1 MEGQGGE
8 GFRMD
13 GKELRNGVL
22 GHAEYWGCI
31 SVFLGYWKIEWKLRS
46 HCGYVGNSGPP
57 APVRFRLGPHG
68 FQGRSCLRVVRT
80 FNIETE

>member
-22 GHAEYWGCI
+22 GHAEYWGYI
-31 SVFLGYWKIEWKLRS
+31 SVFLGYWKIAWKLRS
-46 HCGYVGNSGPP
+46 HCGYIGIILAPCPSTISIGPP
-57 APVRFRLGPHG
+57 WSSRQIMLS
-68 FQGRSCLRVVRT
+68 SCENLQH
-80 FNIETE
+80 